1 MKGIEK
7 ITARIAADAEAANS
21 VVREES
27 AQRIAE
33 IRAEYEKKAQEEVAA
48 ILRSGEKEAEQYAS
62 RIERTAQLEVKRDL
76 LAVKQEMVS
85 KAFELAKEKIT
96 QMPAADYVAFLTR
109 QVLAAATT
117 GTEQLIFNATD
128 KEKYG
133 AQVLTQVNS
142 ELKSKGL
149 DGRITIADETREMI
163 GGFILKN
170 GNVEVNCSVD
180 IMLELIRGELAAQVA
195 HVLFES

>member
-21 VVREES
+21 VVREAS

-33 IRAEYEKKAQEEVAA
+33 IRAEYEKKAQEEAAA

-85 KAFELAKEKIT
+85 KAFELAKMKFT

-133 AQVLTQVNS
+133 AQVMAQVNS

-149 DGRITIADETREMI
+149 EGGITIADETREMI
-163 GGFILKN
+163 GGFMLKN